1 MKRIKGL
8 IALGMVFTLLI
19 TAWATVRGVKASQ
32 FERNCGEYIRRA
44 TVAADIQTAKVELAK
59 ALNYAEKEKLT
70 KGTVKLFRQDPR
82 NDLGFWYNTL
92 SSSYQELD
100 KVSNGS
106 WMEQSASLMKM
117 RGSLQEM
124 VIPTGITI
132 YPYNMFYF
140 VWVMVALFGATICY
154 LLAYAYLKGK
164 HK

>member
-19 TAWATVRGVKASQ
+19 TAWATVRGVKSSQ

-82 NDLGFWYNTL
+82 NDLGFWYN
-92 SSSYQELD
+92 
-100 KVSNGS
+100 
-106 WMEQSASLMKM
+106 
-117 RGSLQEM
+117 
-124 VIPTGITI
+124 
-132 YPYNMFYF
+132 
-140 VWVMVALFGATICY
+140 
-154 LLAYAYLKGK
+154 
-164 HK
+164 